1 MKRILA
7 STGAR
12 VTALILGGAVLISA
26 VAVAQRPKSE
36 TFEAPAVDTRP
47 IDRSPGSQN
56 SFSPVVKRV
65 GPAVVQ
71 VFTTGRSRPAQ
82 FSGPPGMEEFFR
94 HFFGGRM
101 PQTPERVLR
110 GIGSG
115 VITTQDGYILTNN
128 HVVEGADEV
137 KVALQDGREFDA
149 KVVGRDPKTDVAVL
163 KVDAKDLPAI
173 TIADSDLVEV
183 GDLVLAVGNPFGIGQ
198 TVTTGIVSA
207 MGRSG
212 ATGIDYED
220 FIQTDAAI
228 NPGNSGGALVDSEGR
243 LIGINTAILS
253 RSGGHQG
260 IGFAIP
266 SNLARD
272 VMESIVQS
280 GKVTRGFLGVAI
292 QDINPALA
300 KEFNMKDTR
309 GVLVSDVTP
318 NTPAAKAGLK
328 SGDVITEF
336 NGRAVS
342 DSRRLRLEVA
352 RTQPGKTVPLKF
364 IRNGAQKTLQVT
376 VREIPGTG
384 QVAAAERET
393 DGDTLVLQG
402 VAVSDLEPR
411 LRRQFN
417 LPANLR
423 GAIISEVQPGSA
435 AAQAGLR
442 AGDVILEINRKP
454 VANADQAIELTQN
467 TGRKQTL
474 LRIWRDG
481 SSRYVIV
488 DESRAG

>member
-1 MKRILA
+1 
-7 STGAR
+7 
-12 VTALILGGAVLISA
+12 VW
-26 VAVAQRPKSE
+26 
-36 TFEAPAVDTRP
+36 
-47 IDRSPGSQN
+47 
-56 SFSPVVKRV
+56 
-65 GPAVVQ
+65 
-71 VFTTGRSRPAQ
+71 
-82 FSGPPGMEEFFR
+82 
-94 HFFGGRM
+94 
-101 PQTPERVLR
+101 
-110 GIGSG
+110 
-115 VITTQDGYILTNN
+115 
-128 HVVEGADEV
+128 
-137 KVALQDGREFDA
+137 
-149 KVVGRDPKTDVAVL
+149 